1 MATQTR
7 CKIFN
12 KSGGF
17 TLKEAVCSVEVM
29 CHVINRL
36 FYNHEALKIHP
47 AQEGGEYSPNVSSVK
62 DSPPTGGRIT
72 SSLVEGGRH
81 RNSNSPPAR
90 TRPLIGPLFQHG
102 ETH

>member
-1 MATQTR
+1 MFSLNNGP
-7 CKIFN
+7 CD
-12 KSGGF
+12 KSTF
-17 TLKEAVCSVEVM
+17 L
-29 CHVINRL
+29 I
-36 FYNHEALKIHP
+36 YPDALKLHP

-90 TRPLIGPLFQHG
+90 TRPVIGPLFQHG